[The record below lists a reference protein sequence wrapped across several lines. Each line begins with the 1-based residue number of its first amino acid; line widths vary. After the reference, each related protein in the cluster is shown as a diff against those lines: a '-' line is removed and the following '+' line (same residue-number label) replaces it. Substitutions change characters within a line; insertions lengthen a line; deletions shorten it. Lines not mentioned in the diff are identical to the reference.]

1 MSVLD
6 DQDREAFGL
15 FPVYCALVTY
25 LRPGTEVLAPTT
37 SPGDLVGQIA
47 SYPMRQL
54 AHLVVGHCYHSVPD
68 VDEAQDLIAD
78 VLEMCKQGRR
88 PRYLL
93 EMKVDEAIGDA
104 DAC

>member
-6 DQDREAFGL
+6 DSDREAFGL

-25 LRPGTEVLAPTT
+25 LRPGYEVLGPTT
-37 SPGDLVGQIA
+37 SPGDLVGQICA
-47 SYPMRQL
+47 YDMRQL
-54 AHLVVGHCYHSVPD
+54 AHLIVGHCYHTVPD
-68 VDEAQDLIAD
+68 VDEAQELISD

-93 EMKVDEAIGDA
+93 EMKVDDLGGT